1 MGITKNLQ
9 VSVEKKLHD
18 EASSLFS
25 ELGLSTGAVVNAML
39 RRAVLTQ
46 SVPFEISKDVSN
58 NQDLN
63 NQDLK
68 GTSSPLKPQT
78 STACLTAPL
87 KSW

>member
-58 NQDLN
+58 NQEIENTMKKMNEKYMETFKNLVDR
-63 NQDLK
+63 
-68 GTSSPLKPQT
+68 
-78 STACLTAPL
+78 
-87 KSW
+87 